1 MPRFIDRHAV
11 LPVPPAA
18 GLEQLRARVE
28 APADEHGVKGVNILF
43 AEDGSGYCI
52 FDAPDA
58 GAVVRAHEGSGL
70 TLTDADVVQITPLI

>member
-11 LPVPPAA
+11 LPMPPAE
-18 GLEQLRARVE
+18 GLAQLRARVE
-28 APADEHGVKGVNILF
+28 GPPTEHGVKGVNILF

-58 GAVVRAHEGSGL
+58 AAVVQAHEGSGL
-70 TLTDADVVQITPLI
+70 TLAETDVIQITPLV